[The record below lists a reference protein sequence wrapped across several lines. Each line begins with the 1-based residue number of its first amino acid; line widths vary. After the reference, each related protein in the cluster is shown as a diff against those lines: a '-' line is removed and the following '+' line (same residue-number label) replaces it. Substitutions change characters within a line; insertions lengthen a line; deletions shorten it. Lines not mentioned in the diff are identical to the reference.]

1 MRGRA
6 AGLGDFVRG
15 EVVASRYSPA
25 PVGGP
30 VRSRRCRAGSLY
42 NPPLPKPTGLDRA
55 LDTILAA
62 TVKRVQSE
70 SMQAAI
76 EFLGAEPSDPAG
88 AIKSKK

>member
-1 MRGRA
+1 MRI
-6 AGLGDFVRG
+6 
-15 EVVASRYSPA
+15 
-25 PVGGP
+25 
-30 VRSRRCRAGSLY
+30 Y

-55 LDTILAA
+55 LDTKLAA